1 MLTQLSIRD
10 IVLIEKLD
18 LQFQNGLT
26 VFTGET
32 GAGKSILLDS
42 LGLALGERATGNII
56 RNGAEQSSVT
66 AVFDLP
72 PGHNI
77 HQLLSE
83 LDLPSQEKGEALIL
97 RRLITKDGRSRAYCG
112 DQLIGISVLRKI
124 ASQLVEIQ
132 GQHEQMG
139 LADQRL
145 HLDLLDSFGT
155 LETLTGKV
163 KQDWKNWQQA
173 LADLTEARTTI
184 EEAEKEESW
193 LRQTID
199 DLATLAPQEGEE
211 DHLVSLRTQLQQEE
225 RRQEA
230 VAAALA
236 ELNPRDRRNAHPGHA
251 LRSASRALARLLP
264 SPLARPEDEALTEP
278 TAHQQQAQE
287 ALTALERAEEALSD
301 AEMLLTRLAADTAI
315 DNRLL
320 EETEERL
327 FTLRAEARKHHIT
340 VAELPDLLRKLKEKL
355 SQLETG
361 IETLHQLEQRAQ
373 ESQILYET
381 SARTLGKARHKAALE
396 LEKAIMTELK
406 PLKLERAR
414 FIVELTE
421 LPPENWSQRGM
432 ETASFLIAANPGQP
446 AGPLGKVASGGE
458 LSRLM
463 LALKVVLAGRSSLTT
478 LVFDEV
484 DSGVGGATASAI
496 GERLHRVAQDVQ
508 VLAIT
513 HSPQVAAAAEHQYR
527 IAKKLLNQ
535 KTVTIAEPLSPTER
549 REELARMLAGDSVT
563 DAARAAADS
572 LLGNSA
578 HNEQK

>member
-18 LQFQNGLT
+18 LLFQSGLT

-42 LGLALGERATGNII
+42 LGLALGERATGNIV

-66 AVFDLP
+66 AVFEIPLDHDVYDL
-72 PGHNI
+72 I
-77 HQLLSE
+77 KE
-83 LDLPSQEKGEALIL
+83 LDLTLPENGEPLIL
-97 RRLITKDGRSRAYCG
+97 RRLITKDGRSRAYMG
-112 DQLIGISVLRKI
+112 DQMIGISVLRKI
-124 ASQLVEIQ
+124 ASLLVEIQ

-139 LADQRL
+139 LADQKF
-145 HLDLLDSFGT
+145 HLDLLDSFGA
-155 LETLTGKV
+155 LDFLNKSV
-163 KQDWKNWQQA
+163 RDSWKSWQQA
-173 LADLTEARTTI
+173 LTDLKEARNVI
-184 EEAEKEESW
+184 EQAEKEEIW

-199 DLATLAPQEGEE
+199 DLSSLAPQNGEE
-211 DHLVSLRTQLQQEE
+211 DQLVGLRSQLQQQE
-225 RRQEA
+225 RRREA
-230 VAAALA
+230 VATALSD
-236 ELNPRDRRNAHPGHA
+236 LNPRDRRNAHPANA
-251 LRSASRALARLLP
+251 LRSASRTLARLIP
-264 SPLARPEDEALTEP
+264 SSLSRQDENAETGFSAYQEQ
-278 TAHQQQAQE
+278 TQE
-287 ALTALERAEEALSD
+287 ALAALEKAEEALAE
-301 AEMLLTRLAADTAI
+301 AEMLLTRLADDTQT

-327 FTLRAEARKHHIT
+327 FALRAEARKHHMT
-340 VAELPDLLRKLKEKL
+340 VTELPDYLATLKDRL
-355 SQLETG
+355 SRLETG
-361 IETLHQLEQRAQ
+361 IETIHQLEKTAEQARNT
-373 ESQILYET
+373 YEEN
-381 SARTLGKARHKAALE
+381 AKTLGKARQKTAKE
-396 LEKAIMTELK
+396 LEKAIMAELK
-406 PLKLERAR
+406 PLKLERAQ

-421 LPPENWSQRGM
+421 LPEEDWSQRGM

-496 GERLHRVAQDVQ
+496 GERLHRVARNVQ

-527 IAKKLLNQ
+527 IAKRVSHE
-535 KTVTIAEPLSPTER
+535 KTVTIAEPLSSSER
-549 REELARMLAGDSVT
+549 REELARMLAGDSIT
-563 DAARAAADS
+563 EAARAAADS
-572 LLGNSA
+572 LLGTLP
-578 HNEQK
+578 HE